1 MIRFKV
7 NRIYRN
13 FYYIPPEEFLITQPA
28 GIEVQHWLHNI
39 ELEHKSREALQ
50 ESEEKYR
57 TLIEKAPVGICI
69 VQDTG
74 KGPQPVFAN
83 QRLADMWGFSTTSE
97 ALNSAFVKYPIF
109 ILNAKTAHSVSKILG
124 R

>member
-1 MIRFKV
+1 MTHPVLVRG

-13 FYYIPPEEFLITQPA
+13 FYYIPLEEFLITQHA

-69 VQDTG
+69 VQDTS
-74 KGPQPVFAN
+74 KGPQPIFAN
-83 QRLADMWGFSTTSE
+83 QRLADMWGFSTTPE
-97 ALNSAFVKYPIF
+97 ALNTSLENIF
-109 ILNAKTAHSVSKILG
+109 APESLSLNKE
-124 R
+124 

>member
-1 MIRFKV
+1 MTHPVLVRG

-39 ELEHKSREALQ
+39 ELEHSYQSREALQ

-74 KGPQPVFAN
+74 KGT
-83 QRLADMWGFSTTSE
+83 STHFCQ
-97 ALNSAFVKYPIF
+97 SAFSRYVGLQYN
-109 ILNAKTAHSVSKILG
+109 L
-124 R
+124 